1 MPYLPSEA
9 DMGGKMGEEILEG
22 IESDDEASEQASLI
36 LDFMMLDDR
45 DSLLSFMA
53 EFITVLDGCPAMLH

>member
-1 MPYLPSEA
+1 
-9 DMGGKMGEEILEG
+9 MGGKMGEEILEG

-53 EFITVLDGCPAMLH
+53 EFITVLDGCPAILH